1 MKVDWDKIIKE
12 NYKPSRES
20 RRLAKMVGGGDKED
34 WERSFSLVLGMM
46 DPISAIA
53 TGLTMAK
60 NQREERERRLRE
72 RVEQF
77 TVTDDEIPLVLISL
91 WERYDT
97 TLAQVILPPGGE
109 RWAFHE
115 RARWRRYRDEVGKEL
130 ERDYGITMVSKYI
143 DRDQYLLP
151 RVDPQVE
158 AAKEAKEQ
166 EEDRKRMIQTQAT
179 GALLRAAENKKAE
192 TARRLAMQ
200 QTMIAQNEAR
210 VQATQ
215 KSSTALQDELTRIK
229 ASAEASAATQAQ
241 RVESLKA
248 LAAQKAAAASAEA
261 EQKKAILA
269 NSAQVLAEQN
279 AEVARL
285 RAEALAK
292 QAQIVKAPA
301 AAATAAAPVGRR
313 AKAPQVKFGG
323 LRYY

>member
-20 RRLAKMVGGGDKED
+20 RRLAKMVGGGDKFD
-34 WERSFSLVLGMM
+34 PLLALNFM
-46 DPISAIA
+46 DPISAIVWGF
-53 TGLTMAK
+53 TEAK
-60 NQREERERRLRE
+60 NQREERERRRREQAE
-72 RVEQF
+72 RVASLIP
-77 TVTDDEIPLVLISL
+77 TTDDEILLASISL
-91 WERYDT
+91 WEFYDKK
-97 TLAQVILPPGGE
+97 LAQVILPPGGE
-109 RWAFHE
+109 TWAFHE
-115 RARWRRYRDEVGKEL
+115 RAKWRRFRDEVGKRIES
-130 ERDYGITMVSKYI
+130 EFGITMESKYI
-143 DRDQYLLP
+143 DPDQYRLP
-151 RVDPQVE
+151 RVDPKVE

-166 EEDRKRMIQTQAT
+166 EEDRKRMIQSQAT
-179 GALLRAAENKKAE
+179 GALLRAAQNKKAE
-192 TARRLAMQ
+192 TARLSAMQ

-292 QAQIVKAPA
+292 QAQIVKAPV
-301 AAATAAAPVGRR
+301 AAAPVGRR

>member
-20 RRLAKMVGGGDKED
+20 RRLAKMVGGGAKED
-34 WERSFSLVLGMM
+34 FEKGALLALNFM
-46 DPISAIA
+46 DPISAIVWGF
-53 TGLTMAK
+53 TEAK
-60 NQREERERRLRE
+60 NQREERERRWRE
-72 RVEQF
+72 ALERF

-115 RARWRRYRDEVGKEL
+115 RAKWRRFRDEVGKEL
-130 ERDYGITMVSKYI
+130 ERDFGITMVSKYI
-143 DRDQYLLP
+143 DPDQNRLP
-151 RVDPQVE
+151 RVDPIVE

-166 EEDRKRMIQTQAT
+166 EEDRKRMIQSQAT
-179 GALLRAAENKKAE
+179 GALLRAAQNKKAE
-192 TARRLAMQ
+192 TARLSAMQ

-229 ASAEASAATQAQ
+229 ASAAASVATQAQ

-269 NSAQVLAEQN
+269 SSAQVLAEQN

-301 AAATAAAPVGRR
+301 ATAPVGRR

>member
-12 NYKPSRES
+12 NYKPSRVS
-20 RRLAKMVGGGDKED
+20 RRLATMVGGGDKED
-34 WERSFSLVLGMM
+34 FEKGALLALNFM
-46 DPISAIA
+46 DPISAA
-53 TGLTMAK
+53 VWGFTEAK
-60 NQREERERRLRE
+60 NQREERERRRRE
-72 RVEQF
+72 QIERF
-77 TVTDDEIPLVLISL
+77 TTTDDEMLLVTISL
-91 WERYDT
+91 WEFYDT
-97 TLAQVILPPGGE
+97 KLAQVILPPGGE
-109 RWAFHE
+109 TWAFHE
-115 RARWRRYRDEVGKEL
+115 RAKWRRFRDEVGKDL
-130 ERDYGITMVSKYI
+130 ESEYGITMVSKYI
-143 DRDQYLLP
+143 DRDQYRLQ

-166 EEDRKRMIQTQAT
+166 EEERKRMIQNQAT
-179 GALLRAAENKKAE
+179 GALLRAAQNKKAE
-192 TARRLAMQ
+192 TARLSAMQ

-229 ASAEASAATQAQ
+229 ASAEASAATRAQ
-241 RVESLKA
+241 RVESFRA
-248 LAAQKAAAASAEA
+248 LTAQKAAAASAEA

-301 AAATAAAPVGRR
+301 AAATAPVGRR